1 MPQIH
6 GMTWAS
12 VHCLQIL
19 DGGGFGES
27 YTFVLSSSLFSP
39 RFVFLFLSFISL
51 SLSSCFFSFFFFLSC
66 LGVREES

>member
-19 DGGGFGES
+19 DGGGYGES

-39 RFVFLFLSFISL
+39 RFCFVFILLSFISL
-51 SLSSCFFSFFFFLSC
+51 SLPLLLFFFL
-66 LGVREES
+66 LFFLV